1 MTTTVSTKK
10 LFTGDKWIYNCSLS
24 VQNGKIV
31 SIETCVGEPEHEIL
45 IPAFIDLQVYGAGGQ
60 LFSVFPTVESLQLLR
75 DACVNSGTHYF
86 LPTVASND
94 LSVFNK
100 CITAVREYWNT
111 GGEGCLGIHLEGPWL
126 NPIKRGAH
134 LEEFL
139 HSPTLDEVKK
149 LIAESGDV
157 IKMITLAPECC
168 SAEVIQFLREN
179 KILVS
184 AGHTNATYQEAMSG
198 FDSGITLATHL
209 YNAMSPL
216 QHREPGMVGAVLH
229 HPTVMSSIIPDGYH
243 VDWVA
248 LQLAQQLMGSRL
260 FVITDAVTDTNSGPY
275 QHRLAGD
282 KYEADGVLSGSALTM
297 LKACNNLMRFAGIE
311 MDEALRLCS
320 AYPAKAIG
328 MENEI
333 GKLEV
338 GYKANFIS
346 LKLIGDELVMA

>member
-1 MTTTVSTKK
+1 
-10 LFTGDKWIYNCSLS
+10 
-24 VQNGKIV
+24 
-31 SIETCVGEPEHEIL
+31 
-45 IPAFIDLQVYGAGGQ
+45 
-60 LFSVFPTVESLQLLR
+60 
-75 DACVNSGTHYF
+75 
-86 LPTVASND
+86 
-94 LSVFNK
+94 
-100 CITAVREYWNT
+100 
-111 GGEGCLGIHLEGPWL
+111 LGIHLEGPWL

-134 LEEFL
+134 LQEFL
-139 HSPTLDEVKK
+139 HSPTLDEVKQ
-149 LIAESGDV
+149 LVAESGDV

-168 SAEVIQFLREN
+168 STEVIQYLREN